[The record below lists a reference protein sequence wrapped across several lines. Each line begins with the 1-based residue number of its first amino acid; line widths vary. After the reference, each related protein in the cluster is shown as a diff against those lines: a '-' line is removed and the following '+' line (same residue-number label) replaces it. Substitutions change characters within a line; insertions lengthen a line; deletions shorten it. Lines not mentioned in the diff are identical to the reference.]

1 MNQQNKKAIAIDGN
15 CLMYRFFYATQSLVS
30 KYKKNSVVATNALD
44 LFIRSILKLRQKENY
59 TYGLIAFDS
68 PGGSFRNQQ
77 FIEYKTNRKGMPDD
91 LFDQVP
97 LIHKAAELMG
107 FYIGKKAGYEADDL
121 IGSFSHLLNTNMIN
135 VDIYSTD
142 QDMLQ
147 LINEYTSL
155 NVLKKG
161 VSEILKIDFDNF
173 KINNLS
179 VIDPSFV
186 TTYKALAG
194 DSSDNIPGVNG
205 IGQKLANEIINKY
218 GSIENLYSKVNEWT
232 FSDRIKNALI
242 NYKNKAFVYRTIA
255 TITVNCY
262 DNVSA
267 EAFVLKP
274 VDIVGLKQMC
284 EKFNLYKLLE
294 FINKWEEI

>member
-15 CLMYRFFYATQSLVS
+15 CLMYRFFYATQPLVS

-242 NYKNKAFVYRTIA
+242 NYKDKAFVYRTIA